1 MTPATRRTRHGLL
14 CALCALA
21 VYAVV
26 GSVHAAFQDSF
37 ASARTLAIGG
47 AGVAIVDDPDSL
59 AINPAGLAAV
69 GDDGR
74 RQALSASYGGLFL
87 GLSDGRSITQSYV
100 GYAVAPG
107 AGASWKH
114 LDAGGLYTEDRV
126 AVGAAR
132 SLRVANDRLALG
144 AEVEFMTWDT
154 APTVGAA
161 GTVVEDLT
169 GPKRLGVT
177 VGAIYTLTTTEAVR
191 VPVGIAVRHVNQ
203 PDVTSDSS
211 EVEERLP
218 VRTVFGIGAVSDRAL
233 WAFDIALERE
243 DVDIRTG
250 VEWQA
255 VPSKLFI
262 RGGLR
267 LEGLALGSNLT
278 FGVGV
283 RVSEAVRADY
293 AFWLPLVGVSETL
306 GSHRVSV
313 AYAF

>member
-1 MTPATRRTRHGLL
+1 MTAARRRSYHVRNAVVCAATL
-14 CALCALA
+14 CALVLPA
-21 VYAVV
+21 V
-26 GSVHAAFQDSF
+26 AAFQDSF

-47 AGVAIVDDPDSL
+47 AGVAIVADPDSL

-69 GDDGR
+69 GRDGK

-100 GYAVAPG
+100 GYAAAPG
-107 AGASWKH
+107 VGASWKH
-114 LDAGGLYTEDRV
+114 LNAGGLYTEDRV
-126 AVGAAR
+126 TVGAAR
-132 SLRVANDRLALG
+132 SLKAADDRLAIG
-144 AEVEFMTWDT
+144 AEVELMTWDT
-154 APTVGAA
+154 APTVGASGA
-161 GTVVEDLT
+161 VVEDLG
-169 GPKRLGVT
+169 GPTRLGVT
-177 VGAIYTLTTTEAVR
+177 VGAIYTLTTTEGVR
-191 VPVGIAVRHVNQ
+191 VPVGIALHHVNQ
-203 PDVTSDSS
+203 PDVVSDSS
-211 EVEERLP
+211 EVQEKLP
-218 VRTVFGIGAVSDRAL
+218 VRTVFGIGAVSDRML
-233 WAFDIALERE
+233 WAFDIALKRE

-255 VPSKLFI
+255 IPGSLFL

-278 FGVGV
+278 FGAGV
-283 RVSEAVRADY
+283 RVSESVRADY